1 MKKVISEIRSLIE
14 QLNFDDTFII
24 DDINDRSVS
33 YKRFF
38 SECYGTAK
46 YIQDNNPGKSVIA
59 VMENSYELALLYFA
73 VMLTDKR
80 VMVVDPQKGDDEIK
94 GILKDIEQ
102 AGVFV
107 DSGKEQLGDTIHQ
120 ILQYPD
126 LDSFDDVE
134 DIKDILL
141 QSLEKRDAKQ
151 PYLVTFTSGTT
162 GVTKGVEHTLD
173 NLLLTAIALDG
184 KVKKGNCVFMHVMPM
199 TYMAGILNSLFYP
212 FVVGASIVITKRF
225 SVISARSFWK
235 KVIKY
240 NVTLFWVSPSMLMMI
255 DQLDRGHDGEEYC
268 RNSKPVFLVGTAPLT
283 SELRKKFNERYGVT
297 VYASYG
303 LSETLFIS
311 VENDESLAI
320 CDPDCVGSI
329 LDGVEYRFTEAGEM
343 QIDVPWMYL
352 GYTNENTADYFDG
365 KHYKSGDLAEVRKGC
380 LYITGR
386 SKDLIIKGGM
396 NISPVLIE
404 KVANKNDFIEESVCI
419 GVKDKSGEERICLAF
434 TANTNSISEDEIKDT
449 LRKQVLIELGK
460 NYAIDYLWKLTSI
473 PRNINGKIDK
483 NVLKANWNKDS
494 EEAKGEN
501 N

>member
-1 MKKVISEIRSLIE
+1 MINEIKRCIE

-46 YIQDNNPGKSVIA
+46 YIQDNNPSRSVIA

-80 VMVVDPQKGDDEIK
+80 IMVVDPQKGDDEIK
-94 GILKDIEQ
+94 GILRDIEP
-102 AGVFV
+102 ARIFI
-107 DSGKEQLGDTIHQ
+107 DSGKEQLGDDIHSV
-120 ILQYPD
+120 LQYPD
-126 LDSFDDVE
+126 LMAFDDVE
-134 DIKDILL
+134 DIKSELL
-141 QSLEKRDAKQ
+141 QRLEARESRQ
-151 PYLVTFTSGTT
+151 SYLVTFTSGTT

-184 KVKKGNCVFMHVMPM
+184 KVRKGNCVFMHVMPM

-212 FVVGASIVITKRF
+212 FVIGASIVITKRF
-225 SVISARSFWK
+225 SIISARSFWK
-235 KVIKY
+235 KVIRY

-255 DQLDRGHDGEEYC
+255 DKLDRGHDGEEYC
-268 RNSKPVFLVGTAPLT
+268 RANNPVFLVGTAPLT
-283 SELRKKFNERYGVT
+283 AETRNRFNERYGVT

-311 VENDESLAI
+311 VENDESLAV
-320 CDPDCVGSI
+320 CRPDSVGSI
-329 LDGVEYRFTEAGEM
+329 LDGVDYRFTEAGEM
-343 QIDVPWMYL
+343 QINVPWMYL
-352 GYTNENTADYFDG
+352 GYTNENTADYFDADY
-365 KHYKSGDLAEVRKGC
+365 YKSGDLAVVENGC

-404 KVANKNDFIEESVCI
+404 KVANKNEFIEESVCI

-434 TANTNSISEDEIKDT
+434 TVSANAMSDDEIKDT
-449 LRKQVLIELGK
+449 LRKQVLTELGK

-494 EEAKGEN
+494 EEA
-501 N
+501 